1 MLDDL
6 IEGPCEL
13 AELVAAAHVHARRE
27 VPAADPHGDGAE
39 LFDRSHQ
46 PGSDQQAE
54 RERGPDGRDAAQEQP
69 AARAGQR
76 GLIAGDLI
84 AELHRAVNEPW
95 K

>member
-1 MLDDL
+1 
-6 IEGPCEL
+6 
-13 AELVAAAHVHARRE
+13 VHSAAAGTWVCDRGNPGMATAGTGDVLTGVIVSLLAAGGDALQCALAGVLLHAE
-27 VPAADPHGDGAE
+27 SGD
-39 LFDRSHQ
+39 R
-46 PGSDQQAE
+46 
-54 RERGPDGRDAAQEQP
+54 